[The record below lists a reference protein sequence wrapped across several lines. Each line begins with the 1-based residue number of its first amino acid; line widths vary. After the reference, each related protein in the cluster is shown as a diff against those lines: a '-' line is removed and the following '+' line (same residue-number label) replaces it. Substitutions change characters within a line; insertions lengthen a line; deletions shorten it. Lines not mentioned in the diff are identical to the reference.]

1 MIETRGRKDLIEQ
14 GQIRVML
21 ALDFLADELYTNRQ
35 ILKEVTGITSSQG
48 IGGFIKRLEKLGFAR
63 EINLPS
69 VEEPNKTYKIIGIN
83 SQGMAEVNY
92 IDRRGFEISKLKHSQ
107 LLHKFLCQQIHLQ
120 AVKQNHKYI
129 SGRWLTD
136 EWFGGKNIKRPDAII
151 ITQDNQKIA
160 IEAERTIKSKY
171 RYQQIIVQYLKIIKT
186 GQISKVRYVMP
197 DQAKAQMVEKAI
209 KSIKSV
215 TVSTNGQKRLFN
227 LTDEVW
233 KCLNLKLSN
242 KRSKL

>member
-21 ALDFLADELYTNRQ
+21 ALDFLADEVYTNRQ

-48 IGGFIKRLEKLGFAR
+48 IGGFIKRLEKLGFSR

-69 VEEPNKTYKIIGIN
+69 VEEPNKTYKIIGIT
-83 SQGMAEVNY
+83 SQGMAEANCL
-92 IDRRGFEISKLKHSQ
+92 DRRGFEISKLKHSQ
-107 LLHKFLCQQIHLQ
+107 LLHKFLCQQVHLQ
-120 AVKQNHKYI
+120 AIKQNHKYI

-136 EWFGGKNIKRPDAII
+136 EWFGGKNVKRPDAII

-171 RYQQIIVQYLKIIKT
+171 RYQQIIVQYLKMIKAN
-186 GQISKVRYVMP
+186 QITKVRYVTP

-215 TVSTNGQKRLFN
+215 TVSTNGQKRLFTLN
-227 LTDEVW
+227 DDVW
-233 KCLNLKLSN
+233 KWFEFTPI
-242 KRSKL
+242 

>member
-21 ALDFLADELYTNRQ
+21 ALDFLADEVYTNRQ

-69 VEEPNKTYKIIGIN
+69 VEEPNKTYKIIGIT
-83 SQGMAEVNY
+83 SQGMAEANHL
-92 IDRRGFEISKLKHSQ
+92 DRRGFELSKLKHSQ

-120 AVKQNHKYI
+120 AIKQNHKYI

-136 EWFGGKNIKRPDAII
+136 EWFGGKNVKRPDAII

-160 IEAERTIKSKY
+160 IEAERIIKSKY
-171 RYQQIIVQYLKIIKT
+171 RYQQIIVQYLKMIKAS
-186 GQISKVRYVMP
+186 QISKVRYVMP

-215 TVSTNGQKRLFN
+215 TVSTNGQKRQFN
-227 LTDEVW
+227 LTDDVW
-233 KCLNLKLSN
+233 KWFEFVNI
-242 KRSKL
+242 